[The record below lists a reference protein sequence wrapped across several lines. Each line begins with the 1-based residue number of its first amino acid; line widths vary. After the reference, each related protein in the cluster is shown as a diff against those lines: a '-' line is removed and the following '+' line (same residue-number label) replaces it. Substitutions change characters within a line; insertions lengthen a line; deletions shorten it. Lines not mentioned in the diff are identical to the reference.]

1 MESIVVDYWGIF
13 ECFVTRI
20 ESFIWSLLTVKIMFI
35 AFAFYCQYDRHSY
48 KAL

>member
-20 ESFIWSLLTVKIMFI
+20 ESFIWSLLTVKIIVYRFRFLLSI
-35 AFAFYCQYDRHSY
+35 
-48 KAL
+48 